1 MTTILIPRS
10 ATIFLMIMQLNDL
23 NAMTADM
30 ILLFGQ
36 AFAITPLETQF
47 EVAI

>member
-10 ATIFLMIMQLNDL
+10 ATIFSIIMQLNDL

-30 ILLFGQ
+30 IFGQ
-36 AFAITPLETQF
+36 AFAITPSTHNLK
-47 EVAI
+47 